1 MPPLGIDCE
10 YPLQFIPPERTVMT
24 IVTVSNSVKLK
35 AGAPDVWK
43 FVKDFAGFASWQ
55 PHITSVEMQPNGDRK
70 VLFKRGNTMLDR
82 IKVLNDAAMTLSYEL
97 VPGQETPPGAPP
109 IKSLDATFVV
119 AADGAGS
126 LVTYT
131 IEADVPPQMA
141 EMAPKGIGADIDG
154 ALAGLV
160 SQFNA

>member
-1 MPPLGIDCE
+1 
-10 YPLQFIPPERTVMT
+10 MT
-24 IVTVSNSVKLK
+24 IVAVRKSVNLK
-35 AGAPDVWK
+35 AGAPEVWK
-43 FVKDFAGFASWQ
+43 FVKNFAGFASWQ
-55 PHITSVEMQPNGDRK
+55 PHITSVEMLPNGDRK

-82 IKVLNDAAMTLSYEL
+82 IKHQDDGTMTLTYEL

-119 AADGAGS
+119 VANGS
-126 LVTYT
+126 GSEVTYT

-141 EMAPKGIGADIDG
+141 ELAPMGIGSDIDG

-160 SQFNA
+160 TQFGS

>member
-1 MPPLGIDCE
+1 
-10 YPLQFIPPERTVMT
+10 MT

-35 AGAPDVWK
+35 AGASDVWE

-55 PHITSVEMQPNGDRK
+55 PHINSIEMLPNGDRK

-82 IKVLNDAAMTLSYEL
+82 VKHLSDESKTLTYEL

-119 AADGAGS
+119 AANGS
-126 LVTYT
+126 GSEVTYT
-131 IEADVPPQMA
+131 IEADVPPPMV
-141 EMAPKGIGADIDG
+141 ELAPKGIGADIDG
-154 ALAGLV
+154 ALEGLKT
-160 SQFNA
+160 QFGS